1 MNTSLYDICQKSI
14 FTELK
19 HKSAKAVV
27 VTLAEAR
34 DNRYGLLTQADAKR
48 TLKELNLGKYATKE
62 ALKLTEFLL
71 GDKNKERLPSTIT
84 NTDLVTITKFWSSGA
99 KTAIRALIEERRG
112 EEEETLTVDVV
123 NELDTLTDELAEMR
137 SDQRSDERAYQELEA
152 QHRKLN
158 VSYGELKEAVS
169 KMRAKERTL
178 KHMVQ
183 TIYKKMQEAKE
194 VSLQEFGLGEYFDR

>member
-1 MNTSLYDICQKSI
+1 MNPSLYDICQKSI

-34 DNRYGLLTQADAKR
+34 DNRYGLLTQADVKR

-71 GDKNKERLPSTIT
+71 GEQNKVRLPSTVT

-112 EEEETLTVDVV
+112 EEEETLTLDVV